1 MNFCFR
7 SKFALKAFF
16 LFKRKSF
23 IEIHNNGPNS
33 ALITYFDRVS
43 YFFYKI
49 KCMKK
54 INAFFWKS
62 KIKYAYYSKNNFVF
76 YITYTTFMIYII
88 ISKETSFCVCV
99 FNYAYPWNICIPKM
113 MHASLREYSEGFYW
127 RNRLYMQSGK
137 SRRSIIQYLTRYY
150 SFTTRE
156 IATLISNRQC
166 KAIQTLHWIKE
177 MKGNCRLLWEQINL
191 LLSQGNIRTHTSCC
205 IWSSWEFIWMTV
217 KIIKIRSPFEIF

>member
-23 IEIHNNGPNS
+23 IEIHNNGPIS

-43 YFFYKI
+43 YFLYKI

-99 FNYAYPWNICIPKM
+99 FFLI
-113 MHASLREYSEGFYW
+113 MHIHGIYVFLKWCMR
-127 RNRLYMQSGK
+127 
-137 SRRSIIQYLTRYY
+137 
-150 SFTTRE
+150 
-156 IATLISNRQC
+156 
-166 KAIQTLHWIKE
+166 
-177 MKGNCRLLWEQINL
+177 LWENIHKDSTGEIVFTCNL
-191 LLSQGNIRTHTSCC
+191 GNLGVQSFSIWHVIILLQHA
-205 IWSSWEFIWMTV
+205 
-217 KIIKIRSPFEIF
+217 KLQP

>member
-7 SKFALKAFF
+7 SKFALKASLF

-88 ISKETSFCVCV
+88 ISKETSFCVCG
-99 FNYAYPWNICIPKM
+99 FFLNYAYPWNICIPKWCM
-113 MHASLREYSEGFYW
+113 RLRENIHNS
-127 RNRLYMQSGK
+127 SGRGILLEK
-137 SRRSIIQYLTRYY
+137 SSLHAIW
-150 SFTTRE
+150 E
-156 IATLISNRQC
+156 I
-166 KAIQTLHWIKE
+166 
-177 MKGNCRLLWEQINL
+177 
-191 LLSQGNIRTHTSCC
+191 
-205 IWSSWEFIWMTV
+205 
-217 KIIKIRSPFEIF
+217 

>member
-99 FNYAYPWNICIPKM
+99 FFLI
-113 MHASLREYSEGFYW
+113 MHIHGIYVFLKWCMR
-127 RNRLYMQSGK
+127 
-137 SRRSIIQYLTRYY
+137 
-150 SFTTRE
+150 
-156 IATLISNRQC
+156 
-166 KAIQTLHWIKE
+166 
-177 MKGNCRLLWEQINL
+177 LWENIHKDSTGEIVFTCNL
-191 LLSQGNIRTHTSCC
+191 GNLGVQSFGIWHVIILSQHA
-205 IWSSWEFIWMTV
+205 
-217 KIIKIRSPFEIF
+217 KLQP

>member
-76 YITYTTFMIYII
+76 LYNIHDIYDLYNHF
-88 ISKETSFCVCV
+88 KRDVFLCVCFFLIMHIHGIYV
-99 FNYAYPWNICIPKM
+99 FLKWCM
-113 MHASLREYSEGFYW
+113 R
-127 RNRLYMQSGK
+127 
-137 SRRSIIQYLTRYY
+137 
-150 SFTTRE
+150 
-156 IATLISNRQC
+156 
-166 KAIQTLHWIKE
+166 
-177 MKGNCRLLWEQINL
+177 LWENIHKDSTGEIVFTCNL
-191 LLSQGNIRTHTSCC
+191 GNLGVQSFSIWHVIIVSQHA
-205 IWSSWEFIWMTV
+205 
-217 KIIKIRSPFEIF
+217 KLQP